1 MEFYEIQA
9 IFLWPI
15 FFKAFEAE
23 WKKWNDDWEAEQKA
37 KSAPKVPWQD
47 LVYFF
52 KTWYPE
58 FFWWVW
64 LKGKLL
70 SQLPLQASTVPKAF
84 DPAANPG
91 GPSSGSAGPPTAA
104 KSMPKGPP
112 LKPTPPKGPPPK
124 AEPASLAILLCLLDG
139 SREGRVVS
147 FGQGWFT
154 DYWMD
159 GWFLL

>member
-52 KTWYPE
+52 
-58 FFWWVW
+58 
-64 LKGKLL
+64 
-70 SQLPLQASTVPKAF
+70 
-84 DPAANPG
+84 
-91 GPSSGSAGPPTAA
+91 
-104 KSMPKGPP
+104 
-112 LKPTPPKGPPPK
+112 
-124 AEPASLAILLCLLDG
+124 
-139 SREGRVVS
+139 
-147 FGQGWFT
+147 
-154 DYWMD
+154 
-159 GWFLL
+159 